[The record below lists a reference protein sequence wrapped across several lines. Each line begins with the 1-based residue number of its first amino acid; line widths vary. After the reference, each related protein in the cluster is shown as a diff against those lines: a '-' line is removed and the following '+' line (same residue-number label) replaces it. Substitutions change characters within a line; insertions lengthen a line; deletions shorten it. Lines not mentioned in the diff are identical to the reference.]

1 MSDRHVLNGKS
12 GNDVD
17 VAIKQIMRK
26 NHRQHQSFKVHSSMT
41 KAPHKKSKV
50 LVPLDAECLNDDGVR
65 PCPKKAA
72 DECDGFILSAAL
84 RKGCLSDDRDGTSQV
99 SRTCLTQMIITEQ
112 RDIPCLATRYESG

>member
-1 MSDRHVLNGKS
+1 MPSVQVSRANNNLGQFRSMSDRHVLNGKS

-50 LVPLDAECLNDDGVR
+50 LVPLDAECLNER
-65 PCPKKAA
+65 WSTTLPK
-72 DECDGFILSAAL
+72 ES
-84 RKGCLSDDRDGTSQV
+84 
-99 SRTCLTQMIITEQ
+99 SR
-112 RDIPCLATRYESG
+112 